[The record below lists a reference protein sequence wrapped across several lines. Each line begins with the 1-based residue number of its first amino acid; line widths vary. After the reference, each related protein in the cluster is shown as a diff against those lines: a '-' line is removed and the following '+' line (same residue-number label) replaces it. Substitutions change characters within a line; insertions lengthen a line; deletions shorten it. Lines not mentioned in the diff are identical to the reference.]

1 MWTIVLFEDGK
12 ETALK
17 TLIDDLQAVKEYKT
31 LIEQRHTS
39 GGIGYKQVFL
49 QWIEF

>member
-1 MWTIVLFEDGK
+1 MWTIIWFEDGK
-12 ETALK
+12 ETFLT

-39 GGIGYKQVFL
+39 DGIGYKQVFL
-49 QWIEF
+49 